1 MSNKCENMFY
11 DVAQF
16 LEQNNCCKE
25 LKKKKRGEKTMPFQI
40 NPLHRVW
47 G

>member
-25 LKKKKRGEKTMPFQI
+25 LKKKKKRGKNYAVPDKSSA
-40 NPLHRVW
+40 
-47 G
+47 